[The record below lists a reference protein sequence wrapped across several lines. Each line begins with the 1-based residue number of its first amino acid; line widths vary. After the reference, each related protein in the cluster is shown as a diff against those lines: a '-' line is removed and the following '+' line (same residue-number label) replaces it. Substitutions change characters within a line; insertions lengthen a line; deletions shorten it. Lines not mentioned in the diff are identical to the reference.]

1 MTPRKRE
8 LVRYLTVIGM
18 LALLLFA
25 VGCEQQ
31 KNSTRTET
39 SIDSAGRPDAE
50 VKGARIS
57 LYDKGRVT
65 TEIHAQKLL
74 KFEAKDS
81 TMGYV
86 VDADFFDSLGQKI
99 STLVGDSS
107 LTRENSGHLWVY
119 GNVVVVVLENNTRL
133 ETDYLHWNPDI
144 KKIQTDAF
152 VKITKNGDVVTGWG
166 MEADQ
171 KLTRI
176 KILKQVS
183 GSFHDTTGLNGL

>member
-1 MTPRKRE
+1 MLRKRE
-8 LVRYLTVIGM
+8 TVKFVTIVYT
-18 LALLLFA
+18 LLLLLA
-25 VGCEQQ
+25 VVGCEQQ
-31 KNSTRTET
+31 KSSTKTEA
-39 SIDSAGRPDAE
+39 SMLDSSGRPDAE
-50 VKGARIS
+50 VKGARIF

-81 TMGYV
+81 TMGYTV
-86 VDADFFDSLGQKI
+86 TADFFDSVGAKI
-99 STLVGDSS
+99 SNLVGDSS

-119 GNVVVVVLENNTRL
+119 GNVVVIVTENNTKL

-183 GSFHDTTGLNGL
+183 GSFHDTTGMNGL

>member
-1 MTPRKRE
+1 
-8 LVRYLTVIGM
+8 
-18 LALLLFA
+18 
-25 VGCEQQ
+25 
-31 KNSTRTET
+31 
-39 SIDSAGRPDAE
+39 
-50 VKGARIS
+50 
-57 LYDKGRVT
+57 
-65 TEIHAQKLL
+65 
-74 KFEAKDS
+74 
-81 TMGYV
+81 MGYV

-144 KKIQTDAF
+144 KKIQTDAY